1 MTALNTVNGLARPLV
16 SRLDSWGDHL
26 APFFDLAV
34 RLGLAW
40 IFYKSGLN
48 KFQSWDTTVFLFENE
63 YAVPL
68 LAPNLAAG
76 LATFVE
82 LVMPVLLAIGLAG
95 RFAAFVLFVFNIV
108 AVVSYPALNLH
119 GQLDHLWWGALLL
132 IPVLRGPGTW
142 SIDHFIRSRYLRV

>member
-1 MTALNTVNGLARPLV
+1 MSAVNAVNGLARPLFA
-16 SRLDSWGDHL
+16 RLDTWGVSL

-34 RLGLAW
+34 RLGVAW

-48 KFQSWDTTVFLFENE
+48 KFQSWDTTVFLFEHE

-68 LAPNLAAG
+68 LSAQVAAV

-82 LVMPVLLAIGLAG
+82 LVMPLLLAFGLAG
-95 RFAAFVLFVFNIV
+95 RFAALVLFVFNIV
-108 AVVSYPALNLH
+108 AVVSYPALNVH

-142 SIDHFIRSRYLRV
+142 SLDHLIRTRLLGN